1 MAVSGIDGS
10 AWSSSLESDGGRSRS
25 TRAGARDDRELR
37 ARASGDVADGAL
49 KPDAMPAESRK
60 PEQSRETQTRL
71 IRAAKNLFASK
82 GYAGTAMEDLVAKA
96 GMTRGALY
104 HQYRDKRDLFRAVFE
119 SVEADFAERIAKAA
133 AAEAD
138 PWEQLRA
145 GARAFL
151 AAATDPAIR
160 RIVLIDGPSVLG
172 WEEWREID
180 GRYSLG
186 MVRLVFEANVAAGNV
201 APQPVEPLAHL
212 IVGALNEAAL
222 AVAAADDPATARDAF
237 AASMDGVLAALRIA
251 ARTAH
256 Q

>member
-1 MAVSGIDGS
+1 MS
-10 AWSSSLESDGGRSRS
+10 AD
-25 TRAGARDDRELR
+25 ARDGDESLMRAHGHVAHQSDTDRGERRLDDQQG
-37 ARASGDVADGAL
+37 GDGEQR
-49 KPDAMPAESRK
+49 ES
-60 PEQSRETQTRL
+60 
-71 IRAAKNLFASK
+71 LFATK

-119 SVEADFAERIAKAA
+119 AVEIELGQRIA
-133 AAEAD
+133 AEVAVESD

-151 AAATDPAIR
+151 ACALDPAIR
-160 RIVLIDGPSVLG
+160 RIVLVDGPSVLG
-172 WEEWREID
+172 WEEWRRID
-180 GRYSLG
+180 SQYSLG
-186 MVRLVFEANVAAGNV
+186 MVRAVFEVNIAAGNI

-222 AVAAADDPATARDAF
+222 AVAAADDPTAAHDEF
-237 AASMDGVLAALRIA
+237 AASMDRVLEAMRTS
-251 ARTAH
+251 ARSGGASVVH